1 MIVKKLLVL
10 LMSVILLSGTVFAA
24 QYTAEEKKVF
34 YDNFLLG
41 MFWGMEKSLSSSNIP
56 KAKVTNYIN
65 AMKKRVNRK
74 ELENQTWACVSKY
87 TQSQL
92 ITESEKISD
101 ECFDKWVKNYYLK
114 NQDLMKLLK

>member
-1 MIVKKLLVL
+1 
-10 LMSVILLSGTVFAA
+10 
-24 QYTAEEKKVF
+24 
-34 YDNFLLG
+34 
-41 MFWGMEKSLSSSNIP
+41 MEKSLSSSNIP